1 MFFFWFDHGW
11 GRTVVVGPSS
21 MISSKIASRNARF
34 KTANHVEVLDQLKM
48 GCYYLIFADSCG
60 FVHPPFSMIYPT
72 AENRYTM
79 RTEDVMR
86 NKARAVAAWLG
97 PFSNKTFSTFPEYE
111 AFFDGENSI
120 GDLSNFGRLK
130 KELQCADFSSYI
142 QRFSYLFLDGGLI
155 PEPCLETMIFCYCC
169 VPATYVMCNYNCS
182 LLIAFAHHPSMINV
196 I

>member
-1 MFFFWFDHGW
+1 MFALKNCKHD
-11 GRTVVVGPSS
+11 
-21 MISSKIASRNARF
+21 
-34 KTANHVEVLDQLKM
+34 EVLDQLKM

-120 GDLSNFGRLK
+120 GDLSNFARLK

-155 PEPCLETMIFCYCC
+155 PEPCLETMIFCCCC

-182 LLIAFAHHPSMINV
+182 LLIAFAHHPSMMNV